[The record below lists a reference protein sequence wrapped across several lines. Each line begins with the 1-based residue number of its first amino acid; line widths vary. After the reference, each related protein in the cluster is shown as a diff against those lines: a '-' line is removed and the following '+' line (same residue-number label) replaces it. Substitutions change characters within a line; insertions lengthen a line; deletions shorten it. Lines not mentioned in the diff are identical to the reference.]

1 MLAQNVTIRGKAH
14 ASYAG
19 KIIKLYAARDY
30 ITNMKNLEAIDTIAS
45 DGFFELNWH
54 SPVTRPVSLKIG
66 NVVANLFVQPDFVY
80 GITIPEVEKNLD
92 YNNDAELPVNIGIVG
107 ADSTEL
113 NVLTYDYQDLYN
125 TLFAPADGRY
135 LSRAAM
141 FGQADSLKRISDKRF
156 AAIGNVYFKNYVF
169 YSIASVNAS
178 VSRGENFLVK
188 SYITGRPIQYHNN
201 EYMQFFNTCFKG
213 YLNTVAASHKGQTL
227 YNIINAKASYPLLCD
242 FLKED
247 KLIASDS
254 LRELVILKNLWDFY
268 FNPEFAQESIESIV
282 TQLSMQ
288 TRIAEHQAI
297 CRNML
302 AFFKKMEPGSVAPD
316 FSARNRNGKIA
327 SLGSFKNKWVYLNFF
342 STNKT
347 ESLKEMPKIAALKKK
362 YGDKVVFI
370 SVCVD
375 DSLKAYNDYLKA
387 NPKFD
392 WNILFNNTKG
402 LSKTAKDNYNVTGS
416 EAYFLVDNKGY
427 LAMSPALSPS
437 QGIEYRFNIIF
448 KVRQRNTRTG
458 IR

>member
-1 MLAQNVTIRGKAH
+1 MVAE
-14 ASYAG
+14 
-19 KIIKLYAARDY
+19 LY
-30 ITNMKNLEAIDTIAS
+30 
-45 DGFFELNWH
+45 
-54 SPVTRPVSLKIG
+54 
-66 NVVANLFVQPDFVY
+66 VQPDFVY
-80 GITIPEVEKNLD
+80 GITIPEVEKSLD

-113 NVLTYDYQDLYN
+113 NMLTYDYQELYN
-125 TLFAPADGRY
+125 SLFAPASGRY

-141 FGQADSLKRISDKRF
+141 FGQADSLKLISDKRF
-156 AAIGNVYFKNYVF
+156 ASVNNIYFKNYVF

-188 SYITGRPIQYHNN
+188 SYIAGRPIQYQNN
-201 EYMQFFNTCFKG
+201 EYMQFFNACFKG

-227 YNIINAKASYPLLCD
+227 YNIINAKASYPLLYD

-247 KLIASDS
+247 KLVTNDT
-254 LRELVILKNLWDFY
+254 LKELVILKNLWDFY
-268 FNPEFAQESIESIV
+268 FNPEFSQESVETIV
-282 TQLSMQ
+282 TQLSQ
-288 TRIAEHQAI
+288 ETKITEHKAI

-316 FSARNRNGKIA
+316 FSARNRNGKMS
-327 SLGSFKNKWVYLNFF
+327 SLGSFKNKWVFLNFF
-342 STNKT
+342 STDKT
-347 ESLKEMPKIAALKKK
+347 ESMKEMPKIAALKKK

-375 DSLKAYNDYLKA
+375 DSLKAYNEYLKN

-392 WNILFNNTKG
+392 WNIWYNYSKG
-402 LSKTAKDNYNVTGS
+402 LSKTAKDNYGVTGN
-416 EAYFLVDNKGY
+416 EAYFLIDNKGY